1 METTCTRCH
10 QPVVDGNTFCPSC
23 GLPQLVYSAE
33 TAGTPGQPDRWADVA
48 RDASMVDWKP
58 AMRAAFLLAIPAGLL
73 SSLSSPVNAFG
84 IFWMAAA
91 AGCAVA
97 LYVRGGEGTAW
108 ITMGAGAR
116 IGLVTGLMAAWL
128 AFAASGGAL
137 FVERYML
144 HSAGQSDEVYK
155 EYMTRSFEAAGQQSF
170 SQLSSGDVA
179 QVKAQWAAMEA
190 MFLSPWGHAGMMT
203 FALAGYSI
211 FLLFFAV
218 GGGALG
224 ARLVARMRRPQI

>member
-1 METTCTRCH
+1 MEITCTRCH
-10 QPVVDGNTFCPSC
+10 QTIVDGNTFCPSC

-33 TAGTPGQPDRWADVA
+33 TPGTPGQTDRWAEVA

-73 SSLSSPVNAFG
+73 SSAFSPVSFFG

-91 AGCAVA
+91 AAWAVA

-128 AFAASGGAL
+128 AFTVSGGAL
-137 FVERYML
+137 FVQRSVL
-144 HSAGQSDEVYK
+144 HKGAQIDGEWKNRIEMSQQLTEQWQTGLASAD
-155 EYMTRSFEAAGQQSF
+155 AAQAKA
-170 SQLSSGDVA
+170 VRV
-179 QVKAQWAAMEA
+179 QVQAWME
-190 MFLSPWGHAGMMT
+190 SPWGHAGIEGFG
-203 FALAGYSI
+203 FALNALL
-211 FLLFFAV
+211 LLFFAV

-224 ARLVARMRRPQI
+224 ARLVARMRRPQL